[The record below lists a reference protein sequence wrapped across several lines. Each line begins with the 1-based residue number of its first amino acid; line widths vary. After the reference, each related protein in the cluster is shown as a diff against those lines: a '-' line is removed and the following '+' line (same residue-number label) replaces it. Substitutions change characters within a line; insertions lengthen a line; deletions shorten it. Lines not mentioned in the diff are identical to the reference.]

1 MNRKKGHMDARL
13 RIRQLDLDQTLGC
26 GQTFRWNGAAPGTWT
41 GPIGDCLVTLRR
53 EGQWLHA
60 DSVPERPDIG
70 RRVTTYLRT
79 GDDIGRIHSELSKD
93 PVMAKGLVAVDGFR
107 LVKMDEWECLIS
119 YVLATFANIPRI
131 TKMIDRI
138 ASGFG
143 SPITDVMNSFPTCHQ
158 LGTAS
163 VGELRSCGLGYR
175 AEYVAKICRLV
186 DDDRLSEMR
195 RMSDEDLRAA
205 LMELPGVG
213 NKVADCVS
221 LFGFGRLGAF
231 PIDVWVE
238 RALARLYGARGSYD
252 ALRDFATGRFG
263 GQAGYAQ
270 EYLFYNERVLSGR
283 GGCVFTRPGGSSDRT
298 P

>member
-1 MNRKKGHMDARL
+1 MSRKKGQMDLRL
-13 RIRQLDLDQTLGC
+13 RIRHLDLDQTLGC
-26 GQTFRWNGAAPGTWT
+26 GQTFRWSGAGPGTWK
-41 GPIGDCLVTLRR
+41 GLMGDCSVTLRR

-60 DSVPERPDIG
+60 DSIPQRPDLG
-70 RRVTTYLRT
+70 ERVSTYLRT
-79 GDDIGRIHSELSKD
+79 GDDIGRVHAELSKD
-93 PVMAKGLVAVDGFR
+93 PVMARGLGALEGLR

-131 TKMIDRI
+131 TKMIDRL

-143 SPITDVMNSFPTCHQ
+143 DPITDVTNSFPTFGQ
-158 LGTAS
+158 LGAAS
-163 VGELRSCGLGYR
+163 VGELKSCGLGYR
-175 AEYVAKICRLV
+175 AEYVAGICRLI
-186 DDDRLSEMR
+186 DDGRIAEMR

-205 LMELPGVG
+205 LLELPGVG

-238 RALARLYGARGSYD
+238 RALARLYGARGSYA
-252 ALRDFATGRFG
+252 ALRDFAARRFG
-263 GQAGYAQ
+263 DHAGYAQ
-270 EYLFYNERVLSGR
+270 EYLFYNERVLSGS